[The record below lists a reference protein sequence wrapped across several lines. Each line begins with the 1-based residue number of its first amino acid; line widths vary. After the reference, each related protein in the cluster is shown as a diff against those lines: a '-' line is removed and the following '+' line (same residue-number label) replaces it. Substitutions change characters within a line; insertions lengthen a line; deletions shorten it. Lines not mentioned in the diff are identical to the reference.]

1 MATKHVTGKFS
12 KHKSPK
18 NRKFGFL
25 KRSFYR
31 LLPFALLGSIA
42 LIAYTFHLDVQIRQ
56 QFEGKRWSLPAK
68 VYARPLELYP
78 GKALLKKELLAELK
92 DLDYFPQ
99 RSAVV
104 AGSYELNGASVL
116 LHTRPFSFWDG
127 KESAQRV
134 MIRFSGEYIQSIVSE
149 ADGLP
154 RSLIRLDPVQIAS
167 IYPTHNEDRVL
178 VRLDDV
184 PEKMLEGLIAVED
197 RDFYNHKGVSLHS
210 IARAFIANLRAGH
223 TVQGGSTLTQQLVKN
238 YFLSNERSLWRKVNE
253 ALMAFL
259 LEYHYSKDEILQA
272 YLNEIYL
279 GQDGRRAIHGIGL
292 ASQFY
297 FGRSVKELSL
307 PQQALMVAMVNG
319 PSYYD
324 PRRHPEH
331 ATERRNLVLKVMQE
345 EGYIT
350 PDEGKAALASP
361 LEVVDKPNSKVN
373 LYPAFMDLVR
383 RQLHED
389 YQEEDLRTEGLSI
402 FTTLDPQV
410 QQAAQQ
416 TVSRELTEMERYYGI
431 PHDTLESAVIV
442 SNTVSGEIEAI
453 IGGRDAQLAGF
464 NRVIDAQRQVGSL
477 MKPVVYLTA
486 LEQKDRYNLATLL
499 KDEPLQVE
507 LAEGQSWT
515 AENYE
520 HVSHGEVP
528 AFIALAHSYNQ
539 ATLQLGMSLGVN
551 SVIAT
556 LRRLGVSRPVNIYPS
571 FLLGATELTPLDVT
585 QMYQTLANG
594 GFTAPLRSIRAVLD
608 ADGHPLQRYDLEL
621 HQVADPQ
628 AVYELNSNLE
638 VVAREGTARHLYDTL
653 PKDLTLAGKT
663 GTTDDLRDS
672 WFSGFTGDRLAVVW
686 LGRDDNKPA
695 GFSGSTGAMRIW
707 GSLFQHIGAQPLQ
720 LVPPEGMVELWVN
733 RDSGAVSETACDNSV
748 QLPFVKE
755 VADKLDK
762 LSCNGKAPNKS
773 WLQGIFG
780 K

>member
-1 MATKHVTGKFS
+1 MAKKQAPAKSSKKKPHQTKH
-12 KHKSPK
+12 
-18 NRKFGFL
+18 RDFL

-31 LLPFALLGSIA
+31 LLPFALLGGF
-42 LIAYTFHLDVQIRQ
+42 LFIAYTFHLDVQIRN

-78 GKALLKKELLAELK
+78 GKALLMKELIAELK

-99 RSAVV
+99 ASASV
-104 AGSYELNGASVL
+104 AGSYEVRGAGVI
-116 LHTRPFSFWDG
+116 LHTRPFSYWDG
-127 KESAQRV
+127 KERAQRV
-134 MIRFSGEYIQSIVSE
+134 EIRFSGQFIRSIESVT
-149 ADGLP
+149 DGLP
-154 RSLIRLDPVQIAS
+154 RTLIRLDPVQIAS
-167 IYPTHNEDRVL
+167 IYPSHNEDRVL
-178 VRLDDV
+178 VRLDDI
-184 PEKMLEGLIAVED
+184 PEHMLEGLIAVED
-197 RDFYNHKGVSLHS
+197 RDFYNHNGVSFRS
-210 IARAFIANLRAGH
+210 IARAMIANLRAGH

-238 YFLSNERSLWRKVNE
+238 YFLSNERSLWRKLNE
-253 ALMAFL
+253 ALMAYL

-272 YLNEIYL
+272 YFNEIYL
-279 GQDGRRAIHGIGL
+279 GQDGRRAIHGVGL

-297 FGRSVKELSL
+297 FGRSVQELSL
-307 PQQALMVAMVNG
+307 AQQALMVAMANG

-324 PRRHPEH
+324 PRRHPDR
-331 ATERRNLVLKVMQE
+331 ALGRRNLVLQVMQE

-350 PDEGKAALASP
+350 PDEAKLALTSP
-361 LEVVDKPNSKVN
+361 LDVVQRPNSKVN
-373 LYPAFMDLVR
+373 RYPAFMDLVR
-383 RQLHED
+383 RQLRED
-389 YQEEDLRTEGLSI
+389 YREEDLRTEGLSI

-410 QQAAQQ
+410 QNAAQE
-416 TVSRELTEMERYYGI
+416 TVSKELTELERYYGI
-431 PHDTLESAVIV
+431 TPDTLQSAVIV

-453 IGGRDAQLAGF
+453 VGGRDPQLAGF

-486 LEQKDRYNLATLL
+486 LEQKQRYNLASLI
-499 KDEPLQVE
+499 KDEPLSVE
-507 LAEGQSWT
+507 LAGGQSWT
-515 AENYE
+515 AENYD
-520 HVSHGEVP
+520 HTSHGEVP
-528 AFIALAHSYNQ
+528 AFMALANSYNQ
-539 ATLQLGMSLGVN
+539 ATLQLGMELGVN

-594 GFTAPLRSIRAVLD
+594 GFTAQLRSIRAVLD
-608 ADGHPLQRYDLEL
+608 ADGQPLQRYELEL

-628 AVYELNSNLE
+628 AVYELNSNLTI
-638 VVAREGTARHLYDTL
+638 VAREGTAQRLYDKL
-653 PKDLTLAGKT
+653 PSELTLAGKT

-672 WFSGFTGDRLAVVW
+672 WFSGFTADRLAVVW

-707 GSLFQHIGAQPLQ
+707 GSLFQQIGAEPLQ

-733 RDSGAVSETACDNSV
+733 RGTGAVSQTPCDNSV

-755 VADKLDK
+755 VADTLKLV
-762 LSCNGKAPNKS
+762 SCSAPRKKS
-773 WLQGIFG
+773 WLQELFG